1 MPRLVHTRP
10 DHDETLIAR
19 LAAGDLAEREAVDA
33 NALVAACPACAQLR
47 ADLRSIMAAT
57 AGLPAPRRTRD
68 FRLTDADAARLRQSG
83 WRRVLGRFGDPRLA
97 FTKPLATGL
106 VALGIAGLVLIA
118 APSLIPAI
126 GSSGAAPA
134 QAPLAAQATA
144 GPAGFGSDSGG
155 AAPGAGNVEP
165 SFRAIQSAPPP
176 LPAASTAPAASS
188 EPAASA
194 APAAS
199 SEPAASGLPA
209 ASAGPSSAPPA
220 DLGVGGGT
228 AAGSSPAPVVEGNPS
243 VGKST
248 EPGSEQTEGPSA
260 LLLVSLA
267 LLVVGVGLFLLRW
280 AARRTA

>member
-57 AGLPAPRRTRD
+57 AGLPAARRTRD
-68 FRLTDADAARLRQSG
+68 FRLTDADAVRLRQSG

-106 VALGIAGLVLIA
+106 VALGIAGLVLTA

-134 QAPLAAQATA
+134 QAPLAGAYGPAQATA

-155 AAPGAGNVEP
+155 AAPGAGNLEP

-176 LPAASTAPAASS
+176 LPAASAAPAASS

-194 APAAS
+194 
-199 SEPAASGLPA
+199 LPA